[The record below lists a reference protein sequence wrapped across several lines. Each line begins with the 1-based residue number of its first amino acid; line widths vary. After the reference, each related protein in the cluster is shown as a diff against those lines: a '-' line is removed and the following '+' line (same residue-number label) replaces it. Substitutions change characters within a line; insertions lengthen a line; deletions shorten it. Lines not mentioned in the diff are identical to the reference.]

1 MLIDHQW
8 LLATRIGE
16 SPDLTD
22 YPDSDGEP
30 ISENMTQFR
39 WIMMLQGELDALFQN
54 YPDVL
59 VAGDL
64 LWYPERG
71 NNRLR
76 VAPDA
81 MVIFGRPKGD
91 RGSYKQWLE
100 GGICPQVVFE
110 VLSPGNRPK
119 AMAEKY
125 RLYERLGVEEY
136 YIYDPDD
143 FALQGFIREDD
154 VFRKITAMDG
164 WVSPRLGITFV
175 HDGAS
180 ELRIRTPDGSF
191 FRTYLERVNESDAA
205 KERARE
211 AEELNEELRE
221 EAERQ
226 LRAERRKTERERQ
239 SAEKERQAAEK
250 ERLAAEA
257 AKQQAEEQ
265 RRIAQM
271 MAAKLRELGINPEDL
286 K

>member
-8 LLATRIGE
+8 LLATRTGE

-39 WIMMLQGELDALFQN
+39 WITKLQGELDALFQN
-54 YPDVL
+54 HPDVL

-143 FALQGFIREDD
+143 FALQGFIREEDA
-154 VFRKITAMDG
+154 FRKINSMDG

-180 ELRIRTPDGSF
+180 ELRIRNPDGTF
-191 FRTYLERVNESDAA
+191 FRTHLELANQASAAEERVHEV
-205 KERARE
+205 
-211 AEELNEELRE
+211 EELIEELRDE
-221 EAERQ
+221 SERR
-226 LRAERRKTERERQ
+226 LHSERRKTERERQ
-239 SAEKERQAAEK
+239 AAEKERQAAEV
-250 ERLAAEA
+250 
-257 AKQQAEEQ
+257 AKQQVEEQ
-265 RRIAQM
+265 RRIAEK
-271 MAAKLRELGINPEDL
+271 MAAKLRELGINPEEL